1 MNILQVQWPK
11 ELTEENASGIVDI
24 DGWWEGVEKKILEG
38 VAFRSA
44 VSVAD
49 EGHKISPWIPPAC
62 RAYTVLNAEVHK
74 GKPTAYSYFK
84 SRLCIILCY
93 RGK

>member
-24 DGWWEGVEKKILEG
+24 DGWWVGVEKKILEG

-44 VSVAD
+44 VSVAV

-62 RAYTVLNAEVHK
+62 RAHTVIHK
-74 GKPTAYSYFK
+74 GKPTAYSY
-84 SRLCIILCY
+84 LNQEY
-93 RGK
+93 A